1 MVKSRQHFACGLA
14 PGNHSR
20 HHQIGAM
27 YRIAA
32 GIDFVM
38 AGLCGAATFAAR
50 YNLPPAVKFD
60 AMPPQPRHV
69 VSLETKRQHQHIGRE
84 FEF

>member
-1 MVKSRQHFACGLA
+1 
-14 PGNHSR
+14 
-20 HHQIGAM
+20 M